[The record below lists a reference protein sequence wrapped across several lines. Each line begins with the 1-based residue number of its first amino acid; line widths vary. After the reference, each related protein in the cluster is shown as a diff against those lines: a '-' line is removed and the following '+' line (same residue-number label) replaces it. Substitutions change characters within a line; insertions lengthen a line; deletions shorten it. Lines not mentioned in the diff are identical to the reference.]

1 MLLAQSSN
9 FEYVILYVYFI
20 ICMAAEAYFF
30 DQFSLPVVSVN
41 IIYEHL
47 ISVNNKA

>member
-1 MLLAQSSN
+1 
-9 FEYVILYVYFI
+9 
-20 ICMAAEAYFF
+20 MAAEAYFF
-30 DQFSLPVVSVN
+30 FDQFSLPMVSVN